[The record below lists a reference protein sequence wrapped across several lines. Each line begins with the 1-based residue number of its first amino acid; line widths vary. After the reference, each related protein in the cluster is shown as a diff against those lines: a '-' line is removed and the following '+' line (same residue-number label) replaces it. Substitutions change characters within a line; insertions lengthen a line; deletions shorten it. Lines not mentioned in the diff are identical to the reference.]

1 MVFVFL
7 IAVLIVVFFMAFP
20 REQITSYGGSKTST
34 HVFLLGASQEEKLK
48 NGGVSS
54 ENWSISFDSAEAG
67 ATLDKDVVIEN
78 QATDSYFR
86 VIVKVADKNGDTSEG
101 KAVGKEMSPND
112 DEATKSRLRKI
123 LSTIYYDKGSNL
135 REGTSYTKA
144 ELLEMQQYSR
154 ISSVYNPYDF
164 EPETSNSDIAL
175 NGWNEQ
181 LKAYVFLYR
190 SDNANKFFRSSSTR
204 FCTNVLIP
212 TDATKAEID
221 EMGNFSIN
229 VSVQAIAMDGFSG
242 RAEALSSFNGT
253 STSSSS
259 TSTSTSSNTS
269 NTGYSQ

>member
-259 TSTSTSSNTS
+259 SSTSTSSNTS
-269 NTGYSQ
+269 NTGNSQ